1 MHNDSLP
8 LKEHLA
14 TLSKNTNKVLATASA
29 QKLTPE
35 QIMLI
40 TRQAVQQQKLIEET
54 CMTTMQYRENLQQI
68 GANVKKECIG

>member
-1 MHNDSLP
+1 MHNDILP

-14 TLSKNTNKVLATASA
+14 TLSKNTNKVLTTASA

-54 CMTTMQYRENLQQI
+54 RMTTMQYRENLQQI
-68 GANVKKECIG
+68 GANVKKECRG